1 MSEISD
7 TSRPATIHG
16 LRADHGTVPVAAHW
30 SFGRKLLAFLGPGY
44 LVAVG
49 YMDPGNWATSLAG
62 GSKFGYTLL
71 SVVLLSSLTAIL
83 LQALTAR
90 LAVATGKDL
99 AETCR
104 ETLPAPINLLLF
116 FLAEIAIIATDIA
129 EVIGT
134 AIGLQLLFGWP
145 LPIGIAVT
153 ALDALLIL
161 ALQRY
166 GFRTIEAVVIGVL
179 ALITFC
185 FVVEIALAKPDWNAV
200 FPGLMPSSTILTNP
214 EMLYLALG
222 ILGAT
227 VMPHNLY
234 LHSGIVQTR
243 VLGTTPKARKESL
256 TFATIDSTVALC
268 FAFLINA
275 SILILSA
282 ATFHANGK
290 TEIAEL
296 SDAHAL
302 LEPLLGTSLA
312 PILFAIALI
321 GCGLNATVTATLAGQ
336 IVFEGFLKIA
346 FRPWVQRL
354 VTRLIAVGPAAFV
367 AFYYGNEGATKL
379 LVFSQVVLS
388 LQLPFAI
395 VPLVI
400 FTASKKRMGALVAP
414 RAVTAL
420 AGLIAI
426 VIIGLNVTLVMG
438 ALG

>member
-1 MSEISD
+1 MNRIEH
-7 TSRPATIHG
+7 RPAHRHG
-16 LRADHGTVPVAAHW
+16 LRAEHETVAVAAHW

-49 YMDPGNWATSLAG
+49 YMDPGNWATSLG
-62 GSKFGYTLL
+62 GGAKFGYALL
-71 SVVLLSSLTAIL
+71 SVVLLSSLTAIV
-83 LQALTAR
+83 LQALATR

-104 ETLPAPINLLLF
+104 EALPFPVALF
-116 FLAEIAIIATDIA
+116 LFVLAEIAIIATDIA

-134 AIGLQLLFGWP
+134 AIGLQLLIGWP
-145 LPIGIAVT
+145 LPFGIAVT

-161 ALQRY
+161 TLQRY
-166 GFRTIEAVVIGVL
+166 GFRMIEAVVIGILVMITLCFIIELSL
-179 ALITFC
+179 AN
-185 FVVEIALAKPDWNAV
+185 PDWSAV
-200 FPGLMPSSTILTNP
+200 FPALVPDSTILTNNDK
-214 EMLYLALG
+214 LYLALG

-234 LHSGIVQTR
+234 LHSGIIQTR
-243 VLGTTPKARKESL
+243 MLGTGRKARQESL
-256 TFATIDSTVALC
+256 TFATIDSTIALG

-275 SILILSA
+275 AILILSA
-282 ATFHANGK
+282 ATFHAHGQ

-296 SDAHAL
+296 SEAHAL
-302 LEPLLGTSLA
+302 LEPLLGTALA

-354 VTRLIAVGPAAFV
+354 VTRLLAVLPAAIV
-367 AFYYGNEGATKL
+367 ALAYGNEGATRL

-388 LQLPFAI
+388 LQLPFAV

-400 FTASKKRMGALVAP
+400 FTASKKRMGDLVAP

-420 AGLIAI
+420 AALMAL
-426 VIIGLNVTLVMG
+426 VIIGLNITLVNATFSG
-438 ALG
+438 

>member
-1 MSEISD
+1 MTGILD
-7 TSRPATIHG
+7 QHRPQTLHG
-16 LRADHGTVPVAAHW
+16 LRADHETVQVAAHW

-62 GSKFGYTLL
+62 GSKFGYALL
-71 SVVLLSSLTAIL
+71 SVVLLSSLTAII
-83 LQALTAR
+83 LQSLAAR

-104 ETLPAPINLLLF
+104 ENLPAPVNLFLF

-145 LPIGIAVT
+145 LPVGIAVT

-166 GFRTIEAVVIGVL
+166 GFRTIEAVVIGIL
-179 ALITFC
+179 ALITLC
-185 FVVEIALAKPDWNAV
+185 FVVEIALAKPDWSAV
-200 FPGLMPSSTILTNP
+200 FPGLVPSSVILTNP

-243 VLGTTPKARKESL
+243 MLGSSPKERRESL
-256 TFATIDSTVALC
+256 TFATIDSSIALC

-275 SILILSA
+275 AILILSA

-290 TEIAEL
+290 TGIAEL
-296 SDAHAL
+296 SEAHAL

-367 AFYYGNEGATKL
+367 AFAYGNEGATRL

-388 LQLPFAI
+388 LQLPFAV
-395 VPLVI
+395 VPLVL

-414 RAVTAL
+414 RLLTAL
-420 AGLIAI
+420 AVAIAL
-426 VIIGLNVTLVMG
+426 VIIGLNVTLVIDVFS
-438 ALG
+438 